1 MTNPQVVFRA
11 EVLTHYREAFHEL
24 VRANL
29 ADRGVEYILKVGRP
43 RGAEAAKQDIIEL
56 EWTSAMRSIG
66 FGPRKRLLWQF
77 GFSDLGADLLIIG
90 QENRIISNYPI
101 QLLRRLAHAKI
112 AFFGHGRNFQSRN
125 PDGRAE
131 RWKRK
136 WATKVDWWFGYTQET
151 KAHLVAAGFPADR
164 ITVFENAVD
173 TTEVRRLANAVSTD
187 ALAHR
192 RAALGIEGCN
202 TAVFVGGLYQDKR
215 LDFLIAAARQVRS
228 RVPDFELIIVGGGVD
243 FERLKALVAEDE
255 WIKLTGPLFGA
266 EKVETMSLASL
277 WLMPGLVGLG
287 LLDAAACGLP
297 TVTTAFPYHS
307 PEIAY
312 LEDGMNGVIV
322 KEWEDPAAYA
332 TAVVDLIQNPAVLS
346 RMQAQ
351 ARRTAERYTIE
362 NMAGRF
368 TQGVLE
374 ALSPQS

>member
-24 VRANL
+24 VRAKL

-192 RAALGIEGCN
+192 RATLGIEGGN